1 MVLVRSGASSD
12 RQGESARSHLRNH
25 PPIAPDAGA
34 RFAVV
39 GEISRPKL
47 PRDAFGRGTTLCRS
61 ARYLDR
67 PRSTRLASRP
77 NHEWKRTRPACE
89 DRSIRTGEVI
99 SSRPDRGGI
108 RMRQAGPACL
118 LDFDERSGMPAVQY
132 LDGRRQSRVGGRGSP
147 ATRLDRNMGRPFRP
161 RPSVGHLDPAK
172 LYHPVRNRSA
182 ATRAQCDRAQMNR
195 VVSVCPPEVG
205 CTYKEREL

>member
-12 RQGESARSHLRNH
+12 RQDEPGRSLLRNH
-25 PPIAPDAGA
+25 SRIAPDAGA

-39 GEISRPKL
+39 GEIGRPKL

-67 PRSTRLASRP
+67 PRSTRLASGP
-77 NHEWKRTRPACE
+77 NYEWKRTCPACE

-99 SSRPDRGGI
+99 SSRPDRRGI

-118 LDFDERSGMPAVQY
+118 FDFDERAGMPAVQY
-132 LDGRRQSRVGGRGSP
+132 LDGRRQSRVGGCGST

-161 RPSVGHLDPAK
+161 RPSFGHLDPAK

-182 ATRAQCDRAQMNR
+182 ATRAQCNETQMNR
-195 VVSVCPPEVG
+195 VVSIFPPEVG
-205 CTYKEREL
+205 CTYKERDP